1 MAKKVLAAVDDLIFA
16 AKIKATGQATGAEL
30 RFAKSLAAAIAQ
42 AEEDA
47 PDCVLVDLHSEKC
60 EPLALARAFKS
71 SDRLKN
77 VWLIGFF
84 SHVQTALMR
93 EAQAAGYDDVLPR
106 SAFTKRLPEILQG
119 KGVAT
124 D

>member
-1 MAKKVLAAVDDLIFA
+1 MAKKVLAAVDDLFFA
-16 AKIKATGQATGAEL
+16 AKIKATGETAGAEV
-30 RFAKSLAAAIAQ
+30 RFAKSLSKAISQ

-60 EPLALARAFKS
+60 EPMALARAFKA
-71 SDRLKN
+71 SDQLKEAR
-77 VWLIGFF
+77 LIGFF

-106 SAFTKRLPEILQG
+106 SAFTKRLPELLG
-119 KGVAT
+119 SGE
-124 D
+124 